1 MSLTLFSLYIGY
13 LSKSS
18 DISSMFSPSRAGQIK
33 CDISIDCLTESILTV
48 ILYFLCVYFSRESHD
63 INV

>member
-33 CDISIDCLTESILTV
+33 CDISIDDDVKS
-48 ILYFLCVYFSRESHD
+48 D
-63 INV
+63 

>member
-33 CDISIDCLTESILTV
+33 CDISIDDDVKCQTLTV
-48 ILYFLCVYFSRESHD
+48 NQS
-63 INV
+63 